1 VTEKASKSD
10 RVDAFLIRWAEIA
23 PGDEASLEL
32 GIVLR
37 ARALLRQFELELE
50 PALGHL
56 DLHPS
61 GAETLQI
68 LLMGGEPFEASPTE
82 IARSLGV
89 TTATMT
95 NRLDQLEKR
104 GLLERRADPRD
115 RRALVIRLTQLGK
128 DKAAEAAQVTSD
140 QARAFFQAHDED
152 DLEKL
157 GKQLRRALKR
167 RES

>member
-1 VTEKASKSD
+1 VTEKSSKSD
-10 RVDAFLIRWAEIA
+10 RVDAFLVRWTEIA
-23 PGDEASLEL
+23 VGDDASLEM
-32 GIVLR
+32 GIILR

-50 PALGHL
+50 PALGAM

-61 GAETLQI
+61 GAETLQL
-68 LLMGGEPFEASPTE
+68 LLMSGEPYEASPTE

-104 GLLERRADPRD
+104 GLLERKLDQRD
-115 RRALVIRLTQLGK
+115 RRALVIRLTKAGK
-128 DKAAEAAQVTSD
+128 DRATEAAQVTSD
-140 QARAFFQAHDED
+140 QARSFFSAHDED

-167 RES
+167 REG